1 MKRNNHKM
9 SPEILSLLYD
19 VYGTGND
26 IEILIWRML
35 DDPAGP
41 MTEDEIVNMLQ
52 GIIELHKSRCRKL
65 QLGLNHENQ

>member
-1 MKRNNHKM
+1 M

-26 IEILIWRML
+26 IEILIWIIL
-35 DDPAGP
+35 YEPAGS
-41 MTEDEIVNMLQ
+41 MTEEEIVNMLQ

>member
-1 MKRNNHKM
+1 MKNNNHKM

-41 MTEDEIVNMLQ
+41 MTEDEIVNTLQ

-65 QLGLNHENQ
+65 QQKMNNE